1 MKVLVTGGAGFIGYH
16 LSKNLADKGYNV
28 IICDNYQ
35 RGKEDKYFKALTK
48 MKNVKIFIIDLTK
61 PNHVEKLPKD
71 FNYVYHLAAIN
82 GTEYFCTKPEQVLY
96 VNILST
102 INLLNH
108 FSGCNNTKIL
118 FSSSSEAYASSYTIN
133 PDLEFPTKE
142 DIPLSITDVFNPRYS
157 YGGSKLV
164 GELLVINYAKRFGFP
179 YSIIRYHNIYGP
191 RMGYKHVIP
200 EFILRMSKKENPFKI
215 YGGNQ
220 TRAFC
225 FVQDAINAT
234 ISVNET
240 KKTNSEIV
248 HIGKSDEEIEIID
261 LAKLLFS
268 VTNYNAS
275 IQDQSPR
282 QGSVNRRCP
291 NVSKLK
297 ELTGILPE
305 VSLKEGLEI
314 TYRWYLENA
323 EM

>member
-1 MKVLVTGGAGFIGYH
+1 M
-16 LSKNLADKGYNV
+16 
-28 IICDNYQ
+28 
-35 RGKEDKYFKALTK
+35 
-48 MKNVKIFIIDLTK
+48 
-61 PNHVEKLPKD
+61 
-71 FNYVYHLAAIN
+71 
-82 GTEYFCTKPEQVLY
+82 LY